1 MSDVKIKKIHTA
13 VRESYAKIATS
24 QNNTCGCSVGCCQMP
39 SSNESL
45 KLGYSNDDLNAVPE
59 GANLGL
65 GCGNPQA
72 IADLKEGEIVLDL
85 GSGAGFDCFLAS
97 NKVGEKGFVF
107 GVDMT
112 PEMLEKAKENAIKGN
127 YTNVEF
133 KFGQIENIP
142 LENSKV
148 DVIISNCV
156 INLSPDKQSVFNES
170 YRVLKEGGRLAVSD
184 IVSYNEIPADIK
196 EDLMLYSGCVSG
208 ASSIDEITKML
219 QNAGFKNINIKTK
232 EESKIFIANWFPDS
246 SITNY
251 IVSATIEAV
260 K

>member
-1 MSDVKIKKIHTA
+1 MDDIKIKKIHKI
-13 VRESYAKIATS
+13 VKESYAKVATS

-39 SSNESL
+39 SSKESL
-45 KLGYSNDDLNAVPE
+45 QLGYSDDDLNAVPE

-112 PEMLEKAKENAIKGN
+112 EEMIEKAKENAVKGN

-133 KFGQIENIP
+133 KLGQIENIP

-170 YRVLKEGGRLAVSD
+170 YRVLKKGGRLAVSD
-184 IVSYNEIPADIK
+184 IVSYNEIPKDIK
-196 EDLMLYSGCVSG
+196 EDLMLYSGCISG

-232 EESKIFIANWFPDS
+232 EESKIFIANWFPAS